1 MSRGEG
7 MVTDLKKCRSD
18 MKNKR
23 NYVVIVIFAM
33 LLCTVAVVAA
43 VTGVNNAAIRAIQK
57 QDYEKLERVA
67 KFPLVRPD
75 GLIVNDAI
83 DVLTDREQTGYPLE
97 LACEKDDLR
106 AADILLS
113 AGVDPNRRHCFRSG
127 DNYSCL
133 DIAVSRC
140 NYEMAV
146 LLLQYGAGTDNVQS
160 GLINALFY
168 RKAENLSFE
177 DSVLPMYELLDGQG
191 FFDGTDFDPV
201 IQYSAMLC
209 DMEATRFF
217 LSIRHDDALW
227 KDAEGNSLL
236 HYCAK
241 SGYADETAKIAY
253 VSEVLLNGGQ
263 RDIRNKDGKTA
274 YDYAAEYG
282 DELLAEFLKSGEKRT
297 KKEGKDSM

>member
-1 MSRGEG
+1 MT
-7 MVTDLKKCRSD
+7 VLDQPKSD
-18 MKNKR
+18 ILRIMKNKR

-33 LLCTVAVVAA
+33 LLCTVAA
-43 VTGVNNAAIRAIQK
+43 VIGVNNAAVRAIQK
-57 QDYEKLERVA
+57 QDYEKLTMVV

-83 DVLTDREQTGYPLE
+83 DVLTDREQTSYPLE

-140 NYEMAV
+140 NYEMAA
-146 LLLQYGAGTDNVQS
+146 LLLRYGAGTDNVQS

-191 FFDGTDFDPV
+191 FLDGTDFDQV
-201 IQYSAMLC
+201 IRYSAMLC

-217 LSIRHDDALW
+217 LSVRHDDALW

-253 VSEVLLNGGQ
+253 ASEVLLNGGQ

-274 YDYAAEYG
+274 YDYAAEYD
-282 DELLAEFLKSGEKRT
+282 DELLAEFLNADT
-297 KKEGKDSM
+297 HT